1 MNELTK
7 LTSRMELRPP
17 ESPEAIAA
25 TEQALAVRLPSEYV
39 EFLLAHN
46 GGEGLVGDHGYA
58 RFDPVEDLPA
68 NQAELYDFDHLAY
81 WVVFGTNGAG
91 EGYAFDEHGEILV
104 VPWLGGREDAIRQ
117 GRFPEFLRRC
127 AAGTMFER

>member
-7 LTSRMELRPP
+7 LTSQMELRPP
-17 ESPEAIAA
+17 ASPEAITA
-25 TEQALAVRLPSEYV
+25 TERALGVRLPPDYV

-46 GGEGLVGDHGYA
+46 GGEGIVGDHGYA
-58 RFDPVEDLPA
+58 RFDPVEALPK
-68 NQAELYDFDHLAY
+68 NQTELYEFDHLKG

-91 EGYAFDEHGEILV
+91 EGYAFDEHGEVLV
-104 VPWLGGREDAIRQ
+104 VPWLGGREDAIPQ
-117 GRFPEFLRRC
+117 GRFAEFLGRC